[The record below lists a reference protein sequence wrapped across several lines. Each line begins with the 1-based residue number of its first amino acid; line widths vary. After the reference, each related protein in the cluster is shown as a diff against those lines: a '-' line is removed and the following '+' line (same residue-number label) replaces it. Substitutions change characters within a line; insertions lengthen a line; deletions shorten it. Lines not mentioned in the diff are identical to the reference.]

1 METSNIISKVPVEA
15 EICVTRK
22 KMDNPEE
29 VISKLLYKKYKECP
43 PYDKSSRWNNI
54 RPPSN
59 DFVTVVKKG
68 VLNIY
73 FNYIDKIDTM
83 SINYI
88 LVEICDCVYETKNKK
103 NTKKVA
109 IMRIYSEKIR
119 VVDTYM
125 RDTEE
130 VTYMDDSACRLLYN
144 NKIMD
149 FKHTKKELSYEDI
162 NELVESVVFTIK
174 NLVFDRYVGK
184 FILKSEKENRD
195 KEIKAYK
202 SIFDC
207 ETVNLDI
214 GECVVCMEDTRTKSH
229 CCGKNLCNCCW
240 DKIKVK
246 NNNEDDYDT
255 IMPCPN
261 CRRDLREDNNYM

>member
-1 METSNIISKVPVEA
+1 METSKVIKTVPMEVE
-15 EICVTRK
+15 EENC
-22 KMDNPEE
+22 EE
-29 VISKLLYKKYKECP
+29 VISNLIYKKYKECP
-43 PYDKSSRWNNI
+43 PYDKSSRWNHV
-54 RPPSN
+54 RPPAN
-59 DFVTVVKKG
+59 DFVTVVKKGNG

-73 FNYIDKIDTM
+73 FNYIDKIDNM

-88 LVEICDCVYETKNKK
+88 LVEICDCIYDIKNKK
-103 NTKKVA
+103 TTKKVA
-109 IMRIYSEKIR
+109 LMRIYSEKIR
-119 VVDTYM
+119 VVNTYM

-149 FKHTKKELSYEDI
+149 FKHTKKELSYDDI
-162 NELVESVVFTIK
+162 KEFVESIVFTIK
-174 NLVFDRYVGK
+174 NLVFDKYVGK

-214 GECVVCMEDTRTKSH
+214 GECVVCMEDTRIKSH

-240 DKIKVK
+240 DKIKVR
-246 NNNEDDYDT
+246 NTSEHDYDT

-261 CRRDLREDNNYM
+261 CRRDLRSDNNYT

>member
-1 METSNIISKVPVEA
+1 METSNIIKTIPMEVDEDNSK
-15 EICVTRK
+15 
-22 KMDNPEE
+22 E

-43 PYDKSSRWNNI
+43 PYDKSNGYDDS
-54 RPPSN
+54 RPPAN
-59 DFVTVVKKG
+59 DFVTVVNRG
-68 VLNIY
+68 SELNIY
-73 FNYIDKIDTM
+73 FNYIDKIDSM
-83 SINYI
+83 HINHVLVSIFN
-88 LVEICDCVYETKNKK
+88 CQMGWPKSKK
-103 NTKKVA
+103 STKVA
-109 IMRIYSEKIR
+109 NMKIYSKTIR

-125 RDTEE
+125 RDTEQ
-130 VTYMDDSACRLLYN
+130 VTYMDDDACRILYN

-162 NELVESVVFTIK
+162 NGLAESVVNTIK
-174 NLVFDRYVGK
+174 ELVFDRYVGK

-202 SIFDC
+202 NIFDC
-207 ETVNLDI
+207 ETVKLDI
-214 GECVVCMEDTRTKSH
+214 GECVVCMEDTRTKTH

-240 DKIKVK
+240 DKIKAR
-246 NNNEDDYDT
+246 NNNDHDYDT